1 MTPQDEKAADDLARR
16 RTFIIELADA
26 TDAVMR
32 VLEAFALG
40 GARLAGLDMA
50 PAAGEGLRLKVI
62 AVGLDEIRA
71 DRIRRRLAGLPVV
84 RALASGWV
92 SG

>member
-1 MTPQDEKAADDLARR
+1 MTPSNDKVGEDLARR

-62 AVGLDEIRA
+62 AVDLDEIRA

-84 RALASGWV
+84 RELASGWV

>member
-1 MTPQDEKAADDLARR
+1 MTPDNEKAAEALARR

-50 PAAGEGLRLKVI
+50 PVGGDGLRLKVT
-62 AVGLDEIRA
+62 ALGLDEIRA
-71 DRIRRRLAGLPVV
+71 DRIRRRLSGLPVV
-84 RALASGWV
+84 RELASGWV

>member
-1 MTPQDEKAADDLARR
+1 MTPQDDKAAEALARR

-50 PAAGEGLRLKVI
+50 PSAGEGLKLKVV

-84 RALASGWV
+84 RELASGWI